1 MTIRRF
7 IGEQRTDD
15 MSDFRDL
22 LNATDE
28 EFDAFIGCRHDGRR
42 YMEPGPLTGELH
54 TRCAGCHSVVDPTL
68 SESAQ

>member
-1 MTIRRF
+1 
-7 IGEQRTDD
+7 
-15 MSDFRDL
+15 MSDNRNPRFADFEHLL

-54 TRCAGCHSVVDPTL
+54 TRCAGCHSVIEPDI